1 MRLERTLRVKLEKG
15 RRKGRKGR
23 KLPATIRRAG
33 FVNDI
38 NRLCGRCRCRYASPG
53 VAETGGNWRKL
64 PATTSLEK
72 RSAVSL
78 SHFRGVQNDYRT
90 TGNTG
95 NSPGS
100 WQDGPCLAGQRP
112 ATVDPAPLPCDSD
125 RSHSLQSQV
134 HGVVARPLFLAG

>member
-1 MRLERTLRVKLEKG
+1 MRLERTLRVKLEKD

-38 NRLCGRCRCRYASPG
+38 NRLCGRCGCRFASPG
-53 VAETGGNWRKL
+53 VAETGGNWRKPPARTL
-64 PATTSLEK
+64 PGN

-78 SHFRGVQNDYRT
+78 SHFRGRVQNDYRT

-100 WQDGPCLAGQRP
+100 WQDGPCLAG
-112 ATVDPAPLPCDSD
+112 AAPCGP
-125 RSHSLQSQV
+125 
-134 HGVVARPLFLAG
+134 